1 MRRQQA
7 LIKGR
12 QIAGIGLLF
21 EHIDSG
27 TAKMTGLQRV
37 KEGGASLMEN
47 GQSGRLDAEGV
58 SSTCSSSLGSGK
70 RWPATAD

>member
-1 MRRQQA
+1 MQGVHARFVSVE
-7 LIKGR
+7 
-12 QIAGIGLLF
+12 AGKPQNG
-21 EHIDSG
+21 G
-27 TAKMTGLQRV
+27 AAAGLQRV

-47 GQSGRLDAEGV
+47 GQSGKLDAEGV